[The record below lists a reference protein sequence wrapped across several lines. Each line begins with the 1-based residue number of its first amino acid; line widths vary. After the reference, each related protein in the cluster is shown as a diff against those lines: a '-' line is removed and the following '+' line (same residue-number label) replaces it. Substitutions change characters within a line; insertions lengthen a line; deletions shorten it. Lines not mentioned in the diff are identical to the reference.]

1 MGKKEEI
8 NRVLHI
14 KVTLEFIP
22 ESREA
27 RARAE
32 GGCDLQTV
40 SMLSQREHIEN
51 SGRLVGP
58 LQILPYL
65 NESPPFVVQNRGV
78 DKAIKQ
84 QTKVDNL
91 FAERIFGSKIP
102 SLARSQEEVQPI

>member
-1 MGKKEEI
+1 
-8 NRVLHI
+8 
-14 KVTLEFIP
+14 
-22 ESREA
+22 
-27 RARAE
+27 
-32 GGCDLQTV
+32 
-40 SMLSQREHIEN
+40 MLSQREHIEN
-51 SGRLVGP
+51 SGRLIGP

-91 FAERIFGSKIP
+91 FAKRIGPSGPKIP